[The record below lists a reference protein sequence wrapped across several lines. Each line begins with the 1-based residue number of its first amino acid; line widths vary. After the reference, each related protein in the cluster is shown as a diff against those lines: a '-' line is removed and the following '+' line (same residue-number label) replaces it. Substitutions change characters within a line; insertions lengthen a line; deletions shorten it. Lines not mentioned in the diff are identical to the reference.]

1 MKRPTTIRILRA
13 TSTRNTR
20 TQTMKMTRKP
30 SRAVMMALDASAIT
44 KMETMEVPRAV
55 YSNMK
60 RKKRRKRKKKRRKR
74 SFRKYAESTY
84 LERSISLNANQRSF
98 APSGITIV
106 SFLIF

>member
-1 MKRPTTIRILRA
+1 
-13 TSTRNTR
+13 
-20 TQTMKMTRKP
+20 MKMTRKP
-30 SRAVMMALDASAIT
+30 SRAVLMALDASAIT
-44 KMETMEVPRAV
+44 KLETMEAKEVPRAV

-74 SFRKYAESTY
+74 IFRKYAESTY

-106 SFLIF
+106 SFIIF